1 MDDPTFAAELDV
13 LDVLRAYES
22 VMESIP
28 EKANAVKFFRRVT
41 AEIEHQRKLL
51 DAAKDTAV
59 ELAMDIRSAYQ
70 SELDRLRKIEAAAR
84 LMSEWLHDNPA
95 TESRIS
101 MVGRILLTDLRK
113 ALETETD
120 G

>member
-1 MDDPTFAAELDV
+1 MGDPPIELLPWQAKMIRDIRHAIPRKNGKSRFAGWKSKHWSTIPMTDPTFADEIAKHSAPVV
-13 LDVLRAYES
+13 LPAS
-22 VMESIP
+22 
-28 EKANAVKFFRRVT
+28 
-41 AEIEHQRKLL
+41 
-51 DAAKDTAV
+51 
-59 ELAMDIRSAYQ
+59 ELA
-70 SELDRLRKIEAAAR
+70 RLRKIESAAR
-84 LMSEWLHDNPA
+84 QIDDWLHDNPA

>member
-41 AEIEHQRKLL
+41 AEIEHLRKLL

-59 ELAMDIRSAYQ
+59 ELAMGIRSAYQ
-70 SELDRLRKIEAAAR
+70 SELDRLRKIEEAAQSVADGYDD
-84 LMSEWLHDNPA
+84 SGAAWFC
-95 TESRIS
+95 
-101 MVGRILLTDLRK
+101 LLVTALRTS
-113 ALETETD
+113 LETDAD